1 MMMSHQQPL
10 LPQYPYPTVPLMP
23 VFVQPHQV
31 VEILPPPQPGF
42 ATLPMVANTG
52 QYIQESS
59 WCEICEYD
67 YSPVTRE
74 AHVQTKRHL
83 KDLRNYVR
91 QQRLRTKGPTRPKVM
106 EPDSCYC
113 PICDIL
119 IEKKHNVKGHI
130 KGRLHIKNA
139 KNQGVPP
146 APFEGLKGYCHICDL
161 SLPAC
166 PGDPMLTHIK
176 GQRHIA
182 NLKLIQEG
190 KPILTEAPQ
199 VLRRKEKQKRLA
211 EQMKRWREGVG
222 RRGRG
227 RGGFGFSRRGN
238 SRDGPRDRGGYGHSR
253 RGRDRGRNEPNS
265 FFLND
270 GFSNRSRKKGPTGWV
285 STSVDRSAFEPNNPI
300 KGRTEIAPTPEP
312 SLAGRSTKIKEE
324 SERQEMNI
332 WHEDGQN
339 EGPAEKTIHLQLPNA
354 EFGMFRATQ
363 IREGLEE
370 PILNDGLELK
380 YFDPILLNQ
389 PNGVEWVSS
398 CFLEFENR
406 QCAERAIKVLHKSGL
421 FGRSITPMMAQRG
434 EELSRRKV
442 RSQERLE
449 YNRGRDLSDRGCYGE
464 GYGGGFQ
471 RGKGARG
478 GRGSRRIREDWVWNF
493 PPGSEP
499 GYGGGYRGNFRR

>member
-1 MMMSHQQPL
+1 
-10 LPQYPYPTVPLMP
+10 V
-23 VFVQPHQV
+23 
-31 VEILPPPQPGF
+31 
-42 ATLPMVANTG
+42 AANTG
-52 QYIQESS
+52 IPESY

-74 AHVQTKRHL
+74 VHVQTKRHL

-91 QQRLRTKGPTRPKVM
+91 QQRLRTHGPTRPKVM

-182 NLKLIQEG
+182 NVKLVQEG

-199 VLRRKEKQKRLA
+199 VLRRKEKQRRLA
-211 EQMKRWREGVG
+211 QQLQRWREGVG

-227 RGGFGFSRRGN
+227 RRGFRFSRRGN
-238 SRDGPRDRGGYGHSR
+238 SRDCPSDRGGYGHSR
-253 RGRDRGRNEPNS
+253 SGRGRGRGRNEPDS
-265 FFLND
+265 FFLNQ
-270 GFSNRSRKKGPTGWV
+270 GFSNRGRTNQSSGWV
-285 STSVDRSAFEPNNPI
+285 STSVDRSEFEPNDPSNQMQ
-300 KGRTEIAPTPEP
+300 GRTGVAPKPEH
-312 SLAGRSTKIKEE
+312 SLASSSTKIKEE
-324 SERQEMNI
+324 SEHQEINI
-332 WHEDGQN
+332 WHEDGQK
-339 EGPAEKTIHLQLPNA
+339 EGPAEKTIHLKLQKA

-370 PILNDGLELK
+370 SLLDDGLELK
-380 YFDPILLNQ
+380 YFDPILLDQSNEQ
-389 PNGVEWVSS
+389 GEVSA

-406 QCAERAIKVLHKSGL
+406 QCAERAIKVLNKSGL
-421 FGRSITPMMAQRG
+421 YGKSIAPMMAQRG
-434 EELSRRKV
+434 EEISRR
-442 RSQERLE
+442 RERPKKQLE
-449 YNRGRDLSDRGCYGE
+449 CHTATDWRDEGCYGE

-471 RGKGARG
+471 RGRGARRG
-478 GRGSRRIREDWVWNF
+478 GGSRRTRGDWVWNF
-493 PPGSEP
+493 PPDSDR
-499 GYGGGYRGNFRR
+499 GYGGGYRGNFRG

>member
-1 MMMSHQQPL
+1 MNQQPL
-10 LPQYPYPTVPLMP
+10 LPQYPYPTVPFVP
-23 VFVQPHQV
+23 VFVQPQQV
-31 VEILPPPQPGF
+31 VGILPPPQPGF
-42 ATLPMVANTG
+42 ATLPVVANTG

-74 AHVQTKRHL
+74 VHVQTKRHL

-166 PGDPMLTHIK
+166 PGDPMLTHVK

-182 NLKLIQEG
+182 NVKLVKEG
-190 KPILTEAPQ
+190 KPILNEAPQ
-199 VLRRKEKQKRLA
+199 VLRRKQKQKRLA
-211 EQMKRWREGVG
+211 EQLQRWREGVG

-227 RGGFGFSRRGN
+227 RGGFRFSRGGN
-238 SRDGPRDRGGYGHSR
+238 SRDRHGNRGGYGRSR
-253 RGRDRGRNEPNS
+253 AGRNRSRNEPNS

-270 GFSNRSRKKGPTGWV
+270 GSSNRGRTKRPTGWV
-285 STSVDRSAFEPNNPI
+285 STSVDRSEFEQNNRSNVMQR
-300 KGRTEIAPTPEP
+300 RTEITPKAEP
-312 SLAGRSTKIKEE
+312 SIAGRSTKIKEE
-324 SERQEMNI
+324 SEHQGMNI

-339 EGPAEKTIHLQLPNA
+339 EGPAEKTIHLQLPNT
-354 EFGMFRATQ
+354 EFGMFRAAQ

-370 PILNDGLELK
+370 TILEDGLELK
-380 YFDPILLNQ
+380 YFDPILVNKSTEKEQ
-389 PNGVEWVSS
+389 VSS

-406 QCAERAIKVLHKSGL
+406 QCAERAIKVLNKSGL
-421 FGRSITPMMAQRG
+421 FGKSITPMLAKRG
-434 EELSRRKV
+434 DELSRREV
-442 RSQERLE
+442 RSQERLD
-449 YNRGRDLSDRGCYGE
+449 YNGGLRDEGSYGR
-464 GYGGGFQ
+464 GYGSGFQ
-471 RGKGARG
+471 RGNGASR

-493 PPGSEP
+493 PPDSDP
-499 GYGGGYRGNFRR
+499 GYGGGYRGNFRG